1 MKKIIHAEIK
11 YVLYG
16 IVVVLVLGAFFTFC
30 QQMSM
35 VHLLLIVS
43 CLLLLSV
50 FDINRNAIR
59 YVNNKN

>member
-16 IVVVLVLGAFFTFC
+16 IVVVLVLGALFTFC

-50 FDINRNAIR
+50 FNINRNAIR